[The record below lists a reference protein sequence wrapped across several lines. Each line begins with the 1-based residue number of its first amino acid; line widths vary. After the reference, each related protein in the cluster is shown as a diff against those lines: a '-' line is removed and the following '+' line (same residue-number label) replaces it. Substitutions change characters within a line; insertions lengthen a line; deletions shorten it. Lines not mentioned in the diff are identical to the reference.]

1 MSIPT
6 TEYKFTEKD
15 LKTLTQASAE
25 LRTATKEMEK
35 VSEAALGTAEAHKRS
50 VAAGDTALS
59 HLRLGNPAGSVSG
72 ESGPMTAAEMEAQSQ
87 QAANNRS
94 WLSEKSGQ
102 AWDWATEKSKKGI
115 KAGIKEMEEWG
126 EKAMDVSDE
135 IKELGKNTMEEFGQV
150 IQTVAAGGKA
160 NFKSMTDSIIDDLKR
175 IAIQMATGWLA
186 KTLGSYLGSALGGWL
201 GGGGT
206 TSSGGT
212 TYGGYPIAEPVYAAH
227 GLAFDQAGVM
237 AFAKGGVVSRPTLFA
252 FAQGTGLMGEAG
264 PEAIMPLART
274 ASGDLGVQMAGSAAP
289 QSVRVEIHN
298 ESGEKLKVSKSEANN
313 DIQGLVVSLWLDAF
327 ERNRGGLRTSLG
339 G

>member
-1 MSIPT
+1 MAIAT
-6 TEYKFTEKD
+6 NEYKFTEKD
-15 LKTLTQASAE
+15 LRTLTQASAE
-25 LRTATKEMEK
+25 LRTATKEMQQ
-35 VSEAALGTAEAHKRS
+35 VSAAALGTAEAHKKT
-50 VAAGDTALS
+50 VAAGGTALS
-59 HLRLGNPAGSVSG
+59 SLRLGNPAGSVSDL
-72 ESGPMTAAEMEAQSQ
+72 SGPVTAADMEAQSQ
-87 QAANNRS
+87 QASMNRS

-102 AWDWATEKSKKGI
+102 AWDWATEKTKERVQV
-115 KAGIKEMEEWG
+115 GIKEMEEWG

-135 IKELGKNTMEEFGQV
+135 IKALGKNTMEEFGQV

-186 KTLGSYLGSALGGWL
+186 KTVGSYLGSALSGWL
-201 GGGGT
+201 GSGSGGT
-206 TSSGGT
+206 TGGT

-227 GLAFDQAGVM
+227 GLAFDQSGVM
-237 AFAKGGVVSRPTLFA
+237 AFAKGGIVSRPTVFPFA
-252 FAQGTGLMGEAG
+252 RGVGLMGEAG
-264 PEAIMPLART
+264 PEAIMPLSRT
-274 ASGDLGVQMAGSAAP
+274 ASGDLGVRVADNSAP

-298 ESGEKLKVSKSEANN
+298 ESGEKLEVSKSEASN